1 MTSKK
6 QVKKTKDSVSRAILG
21 MEDVALGGATA
32 LVATGIGAGLAGAA
46 RLAA

>member
-1 MTSKK
+1 MTSEK
-6 QVKKTKDSVSRAILG
+6 QVKKTKDSISRAISG

-32 LVATGIGAGLAGAA
+32 LAVTGIGAGLAGAA